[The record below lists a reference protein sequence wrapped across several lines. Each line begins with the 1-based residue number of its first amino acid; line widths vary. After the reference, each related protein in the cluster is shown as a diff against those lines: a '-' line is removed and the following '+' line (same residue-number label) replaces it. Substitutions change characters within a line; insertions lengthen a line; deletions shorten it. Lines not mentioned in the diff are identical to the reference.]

1 MKLVESGCLERCLRA
16 GSMELLG
23 SCSTELVGSRCLE
36 RCLRAGSTELVGS
49 CSTELV
55 DDIGQVAA
63 FTLGS
68 LVEGLG
74 PNQIVQR
81 RWGYSNHSR
90 MVGGN

>member
-1 MKLVESGCLERCLRA
+1 MKLVESG
-16 GSMELLG
+16 
-23 SCSTELVGSRCLE
+23 CLE

-55 DDIGQVAA
+55 DDMGQVAA

-81 RWGYSNHSR
+81 RWGYSNHLR